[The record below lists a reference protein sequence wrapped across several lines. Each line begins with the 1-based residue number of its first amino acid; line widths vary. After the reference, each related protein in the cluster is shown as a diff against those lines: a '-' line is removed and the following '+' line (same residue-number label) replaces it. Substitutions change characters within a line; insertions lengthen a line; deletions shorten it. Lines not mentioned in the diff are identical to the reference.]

1 MEEKKRAINWY
12 PGHMTKARRMMEEDI
27 KLVDLVIEI
36 VDARIPLSSR
46 NPDIDKLAKNKARI
60 VLLNKSDLAD
70 DTVTD
75 EWITYF
81 KDKGFYCLKLNSR
94 LNVSNR
100 AVNNLITAA
109 CSAKIERDRAR
120 GIKNRSIKAMIV
132 GIPNVGKSTFINSF
146 TGRKS
151 AKTGNKPGVTK
162 GKQWIRINGSVELLD
177 TPGIL
182 WPKIEDRNVGERLAM
197 IGSINDQI
205 LNIEELALE
214 TIKFLKKNYQSQ
226 LYSRYDITEDIFDN
240 VDMNAFSRQLYEQL
254 TKEERKKL
262 LDGKVDYLI
271 DYPFTGDLMTM
282 EAERFIQKILYEK
295 LHAAH
300 IVVGSDFSF
309 GYRKR
314 GDHQMLERYA
324 QKYDYTVDVVEKARL
339 GDREISSTYVREAL
353 SHGNIRLAQELLGYP
368 YEMTGIVEHGR
379 ELGRTLGFP
388 TMNVAPQDGKILPRY
403 GVYACRVLI
412 DGKWYGGV
420 GNAGVKPTVTQEQRE
435 LFEVYVYDYEGDAYG
450 KYITIRFLEFE
461 RPETRFDSV
470 KELRACVMQDMRYG
484 EEYFREHPLKK
495 S

>member
-205 LNIEELALE
+205 LNMMNPENAAALC
-214 TIKFLKKNYQSQ
+214 I
-226 LYSRYDITEDIFDN
+226 
-240 VDMNAFSRQLYEQL
+240 
-254 TKEERKKL
+254 
-262 LDGKVDYLI
+262 
-271 DYPFTGDLMTM
+271 M
-282 EAERFIQKILYEK
+282 E
-295 LHAAH
+295 H
-300 IVVGSDFSF
+300 IA
-309 GYRKR
+309 RKR
-314 GDHQMLERYA
+314 GCIKKGSDIDYEKCAACILDDFREGKIGTISLER
-324 QKYDYTVDVVEKARL
+324 
-339 GDREISSTYVREAL
+339 
-353 SHGNIRLAQELLGYP
+353 P
-368 YEMTGIVEHGR
+368 
-379 ELGRTLGFP
+379 
-388 TMNVAPQDGKILPRY
+388 
-403 GVYACRVLI
+403 
-412 DGKWYGGV
+412 
-420 GNAGVKPTVTQEQRE
+420 
-435 LFEVYVYDYEGDAYG
+435 
-450 KYITIRFLEFE
+450 
-461 RPETRFDSV
+461 
-470 KELRACVMQDMRYG
+470 
-484 EEYFREHPLKK
+484 
-495 S
+495 

>member
-162 GKQWIRINGSVELLD
+162 GKQWIRLGKDIELLD

-182 WPKIEDRNVGERLAM
+182 WPKFDDKEVGLRLAF
-197 IGSINDQI
+197 IGSINDEI
-205 LNIEELALE
+205 LSITDIAYEL
-214 TIKFLKKNYQSQ
+214 IKFLQLNYCQSLADRYNINDDDDSVHILEQIAEKRACIKKGGE
-226 LYSRYDITEDIFDN
+226 LDIDK
-240 VDMNAFSRQLYEQL
+240 AAAL
-254 TKEERKKL
+254 L
-262 LDGKVDYLI
+262 LDDYRSGKLGRI
-271 DYPFTGDLMTM
+271 
-282 EAERFIQKILYEK
+282 
-295 LHAAH
+295 
-300 IVVGSDFSF
+300 S
-309 GYRKR
+309 
-314 GDHQMLERYA
+314 LERP
-324 QKYDYTVDVVEKARL
+324 
-339 GDREISSTYVREAL
+339 S
-353 SHGNIRLAQELLGYP
+353 
-368 YEMTGIVEHGR
+368 M
-379 ELGRTLGFP
+379 
-388 TMNVAPQDGKILPRY
+388 
-403 GVYACRVLI
+403 
-412 DGKWYGGV
+412 
-420 GNAGVKPTVTQEQRE
+420 VK
-435 LFEVYVYDYEGDAYG
+435 D
-450 KYITIRFLEFE
+450 K
-461 RPETRFDSV
+461 
-470 KELRACVMQDMRYG
+470 
-484 EEYFREHPLKK
+484 
-495 S
+495 